1 MSSEVDNEAAR
12 IVGMPFRSDMLAV
25 VKAVLLARDAAI
37 AECGVAVA
45 ECKAWR
51 AGWWDS
57 TVDSIYYGSNTLVTL
72 DSAKAATD
80 AAGLLEKYK

>member
-37 AECGVAVA
+37 ADCRVLAE
-45 ECKAWR
+45 ECKAHRGSSGIEVYR
-51 AGWWDS
+51 AKQD
-57 TVDSIYYGSNTLVTL
+57 
-72 DSAKAATD
+72 TD
-80 AAGLLEKYK
+80 AAKLLEKYK

>member
-37 AECGVAVA
+37 ADCRVAVN
-45 ECKAWR
+45 E
-51 AGWWDS
+51 
-57 TVDSIYYGSNTLVTL
+57 ITLLREHCAMRPANPAQDQVFN
-72 DSAKAATD
+72 AMAATD